1 MKMYK
6 KGDIILFHVKHKDS
20 KYCYRGKH
28 LGVVISNDKHNK
40 SANTLLVLPLSSK
53 IQKANNKFNILMKR
67 TEEGIDIPLNKDS
80 ICLINQ
86 LQTISKENVIRKISH
101 INTKGNFYKFLMKK
115 ILNFIND

>member
-1 MKMYK
+1 MYK

-101 INTKGNFYKFLMKK
+101 IDTKGKLYKFLMKK
-115 ILNFIND
+115 ICNFIND

>member
-1 MKMYK
+1 MYK
-6 KGDIILFHVKHKDS
+6 KGDVILFHVKHKDS

-28 LGVVISNDKHNK
+28 LGVVISNDKHNS

-53 IQKANNKFNILMKR
+53 IQKANNRYNILMQR
-67 TEEGIDIPLNKDS
+67 EESDIPLNKDS

-86 LQTISKENVIRKISH
+86 LQTISKENVIKKISH

>member
-28 LGVVISNDKHNK
+28 LGIVVSNNKHNN
-40 SANTLLVLPLSSK
+40 SANTLLILPLSSK
-53 IQKANNKFNILMKR
+53 IHKANNRFNILIQR
-67 TEEGIDIPLNKDS
+67 EEADIPLNKDS

-101 INTKGNFYKFLMKK
+101 IDTKGKLYKFLMKK
-115 ILNFIND
+115 ICNFIND

>member
-1 MKMYK
+1 MYK

-28 LGVVISNDKHNK
+28 LGVIISNDKHNN
-40 SANTLLVLPLSSK
+40 SANTLLILPLSSK
-53 IQKANNKFNILMKR
+53 VQKANNRYNILMK
-67 TEEGIDIPLNKDS
+67 TDIPDIPLNKDS

-101 INTKGNFYKFLMKK
+101 IDIKGSFYKFIMKK
-115 ILNFIND
+115 VCNFIND